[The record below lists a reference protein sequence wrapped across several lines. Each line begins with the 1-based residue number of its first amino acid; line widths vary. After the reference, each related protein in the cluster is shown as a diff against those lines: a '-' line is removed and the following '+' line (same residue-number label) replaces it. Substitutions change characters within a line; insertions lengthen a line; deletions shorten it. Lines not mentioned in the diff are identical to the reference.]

1 MASIRKRGSNSYLI
15 VVSRGYD
22 YEGNRLKSVQKT
34 VKPPKEYTPK
44 QAEKWVKEQAILFER
59 EVQHTPEPIN
69 RSITLAKYSELLG
82 GDAFRNML
90 EVLRMKYD
98 YVIVDTPPL
107 GSVIDAAIVGAI
119 CDGTVIVVESGAISY
134 KFVQNV
140 KEQLNKVGCRI
151 LGCVLNKV
159 NTKKNPYYGKYYG
172 HYYGN
177 YYGNGQDGTE
187 EAQEDLTPDAGS
199 KTDGTAAETKTA
211 VPGQNTGEKESAK

>member
-1 MASIRKRGSNSYLI
+1 MKHRISRRAFLNGCTLLAAAAAVSSLTSCGEKKAKDSGLAQI
-15 VVSRGYD
+15 VVGSDTYPPYIYLNNDGIPSGIDVEIATEAFRRMGYAARFEVID
-22 YEGNRLKSVQKT
+22 WEQKT
-34 VKPPKEYTPK
+34 
-44 QAEKWVKEQAILFER
+44 AL
-59 EVQHTPEPIN
+59 
-69 RSITLAKYSELLG
+69 
-82 GDAFRNML
+82 
-90 EVLRMKYD
+90 
-98 YVIVDTPPL
+98 
-107 GSVIDAAIVGAI
+107 
-119 CDGTVIVVESGAISY
+119 VESGAISY

-187 EAQEDLTPDAGS
+187 ETQEDLTPDAGS
-199 KTDGTAAETKTA
+199 KSDGTAAETKTA

>member
-1 MASIRKRGSNSYLI
+1 M
-15 VVSRGYD
+15 
-22 YEGNRLKSVQKT
+22 
-34 VKPPKEYTPK
+34 
-44 QAEKWVKEQAILFER
+44 
-59 EVQHTPEPIN
+59 
-69 RSITLAKYSELLG
+69 
-82 GDAFRNML
+82 
-90 EVLRMKYD
+90 
-98 YVIVDTPPL
+98 
-107 GSVIDAAIVGAI
+107 
-119 CDGTVIVVESGAISY
+119 TVIVVESGAISY

-187 EAQEDLTPDAGS
+187 ETQEDLTPDAGS